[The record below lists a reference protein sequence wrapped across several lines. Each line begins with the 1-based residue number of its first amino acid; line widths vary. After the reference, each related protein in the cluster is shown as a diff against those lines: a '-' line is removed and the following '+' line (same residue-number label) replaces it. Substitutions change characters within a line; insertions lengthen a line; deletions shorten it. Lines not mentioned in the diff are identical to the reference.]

1 MNERSGGAG
10 GGAGGSGVGP
20 FLLGVAI
27 GAALGYLFA
36 PAPGTETRRKLSR
49 RLHDLKELASEEA
62 DELRALVVGE
72 GEGEGGGDEDATEQ
86 PELSAREEL
95 ERRLAAARRRRRERA
110 GAAAE
115 ELAPEEDEP
124 VA

>member
-1 MNERSGGAG
+1 MSERGEGGA
-10 GGAGGSGVGP
+10 GVGP

-36 PAPGTETRRKLSR
+36 PAPGAETRRKLSR
-49 RLHDLKELASEEA
+49 RLQDLKEVAREET
-62 DELRALVVGE
+62 DELRALVAGEEEGGE
-72 GEGEGGGDEDATEQ
+72 GAEAGETEAS
-86 PELSAREEL
+86 ELSAREEL
-95 ERRLAAARRRRRERA
+95 ERRLAAARRRRRERTGG

-115 ELAPEEDEP
+115 EVAPEEDEP

>member
-1 MNERSGGAG
+1 MSERSGGG
-10 GGAGGSGVGP
+10 GGAGVGP

-36 PAPGTETRRKLSR
+36 PAPGAETRRKLSR
-49 RLHDLKELASEEA
+49 RLQDLKEVAREET
-62 DELRALVVGE
+62 DELRALVAGE
-72 GEGEGGGDEDATEQ
+72 AEDGGGEDEPEDS
-86 PELSAREEL
+86 ELSAREEL
-95 ERRLAAARRRRRERA
+95 ERRLAAARRRRRARA

-115 ELAPEEDEP
+115 EVAPEEDEP